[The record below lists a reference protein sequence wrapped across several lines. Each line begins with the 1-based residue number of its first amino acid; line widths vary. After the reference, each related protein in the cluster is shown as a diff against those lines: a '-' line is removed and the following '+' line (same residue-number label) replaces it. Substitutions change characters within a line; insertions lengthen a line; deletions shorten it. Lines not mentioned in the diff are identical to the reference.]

1 MSYNEE
7 SNWTSEDTSS
17 DIDSSAEELQ
27 LLKKLRL
34 EVQDSYEGELTM
46 RDQLSKYR
54 AEITELKKQLSD
66 KTSTYS
72 SEEREMSTA
81 SLVRNTGG
89 SETSSVGAK
98 GFRVQRRVKQ
108 THKEYIAELEQ
119 FADSKFWEAE
129 KIIRTLKAGESSLTS
144 TTMVDPESGFVPK
157 RMARERDRLVAE
169 KEMAEAK
176 LRSILHQVNKFKKQ
190 HQARQEK
197 RRMETFKLIENMKQ
211 LEAERN
217 EIYQLIAKLFPQF
230 ASPVDKLTATHIKQ
244 ILLSVSQRVM

>member
-46 RDQLSKYR
+46 RDQLTKYR

-72 SEEREMSTA
+72 SEEHEMSTA
-81 SLVRNTGG
+81 SLVRNLGG
-89 SETSSVGAK
+89 SEPSSLGVK
-98 GFRVQRRVKQ
+98 GFRIRTRPVKQ
-108 THKEYIAELEQ
+108 SHKEYIEELEQ
-119 FADSKFWEAE
+119 FAGSKFWEAE
-129 KIIRTLKAGESSLTS
+129 KIIRTLKAGESSLTD
-144 TTMVDPESGFVPK
+144 TTLESGSTLK
-157 RMARERDRLVAE
+157 RMAQERARLVAE

-176 LRSILHQVNKFKKQ
+176 LQNVLDQVNRFKKQ

-197 RRMETFKLIENMKQ
+197 RRVETLKLMQSMKQ

-217 EIYQLIAKLFPQF
+217 EIYQLIANLFPQF

-244 ILLSVSQRVM
+244 ILLSVSKRVM